1 MIRILKII
9 GIVALILA
17 LVFVGL
23 ILIGTFG
30 YKLNPVQRQISNQ
43 TNQWHKLVELN
54 HRKLEGV
61 DIQTAHNWLSSKGFK
76 KVENAE
82 RVRVKNPAGAP
93 NWKRTYEPINA
104 DATFIRNS
112 GNIACN
118 LRFVVVL
125 DDNGELIEKARGM
138 VYETG
143 CL

>member
-1 MIRILKII
+1 MD
-9 GIVALILA
+9 GH
-17 LVFVGL
+17 
-23 ILIGTFG
+23 
-30 YKLNPVQRQISNQ
+30 S
-43 TNQWHKLVELN
+43 
-54 HRKLEGV
+54 
-61 DIQTAHNWLSSKGFK
+61 FK

-82 RVRVKNPAGAP
+82 RVRVKNPEGAP
-93 NWKRTYEPINA
+93 NWERTYEPINA

-112 GNIACN
+112 GNIVCN